1 MIDKIYL
8 KRYFL
13 LTLLLFFV
21 FLYFPFSCLFKFKV
35 KFYCEILNK
44 MLVQR
49 FKKQEIIDLYLICFE
64 KYKSSLRNS
73 VVS

>member
-1 MIDKIYL
+1 
-8 KRYFL
+8 
-13 LTLLLFFV
+13 
-21 FLYFPFSCLFKFKV
+21 
-35 KFYCEILNK
+35 

-64 KYKSSLRNS
+64 KYKSLLRNS